1 MNIEIILFSIVGKM
15 TLNNIEKHFDQQKEN
30 SSLKNKVA
38 LSGLSLLTALG
49 GTPEAYGN
57 ALRGQLQQ
65 NYKKE
70 IGMVLSDK
78 SEEVQ
83 EVTADYMEALS
94 QLDDQVKG
102 PKDGEPTELT
112 DEKKK
117 KVIEEFKNSLNING
131 DSLSISKVFV
141 RKPETYDLVTKSI
154 VNASDRKGSGKYAY
168 LQDYILKATMNP
180 KENKSYADKLKTLH
194 MDMTL
199 QKVMIGNRHMLK
211 LNNFWVESSAYNVT
225 LNESKNKMTLND
237 LLVFDMKGATA
248 IEERVK
254 SIEVNY
260 DKSATREKLE
270 SKISSLPFELK
281 FDKKAVDGLPDY
293 MKHIDLARLLMTS
306 IKWSSQAK
314 LEDLTDLKNWSRA
327 LVVNGATTKELT
339 DVAVKFN
346 DDKVAIEIQQPK
358 DFKAKLF
365 GFDLQANCTVL
376 NPGTKN
382 EKLQLEFP
390 SDGDNGLKK
399 FKEHF
404 VKSFREF
411 WQKTNKTHLGDQ
423 NVFQNLNKVA
433 YDEDG
438 IMTTKVSPSIIT
450 ADPSTGFEINVTSR
464 VDPLIIRNVIEKGQ
478 KGEEAAMKFMD
489 DRGRILAGNRI
500 QHGKNSSISLGDK
513 EGGYKLEEL
522 RGAEQPYTYLRFWW
536 SLGSKLANA
545 IKSFNPEKWETVCRN
560 KKGNKEM
567 ARIPVKAEDQDASP
581 KVKKEVGYFYDQER
595 GTVQVSADNF
605 SYLLSQ
611 ASNKEQ
617 SLMAKGLRLWLS
629 DTQVY
634 AKFSELFD
642 KAYGGGE
649 GGEAKESKVKLK
661 GLIVDGRYATVDVK
675 EKGKYIEVNE
685 NVPEKVQDIIRQM
698 ETYLIWVDKLDQMKV
713 RVSPEGKAKEN
724 KSRNLFESVGGE
736 HGVGR
741 TPIIAWTIKNEGIDK
756 NQGEALEAFGHS
768 AKYVVID
775 GKGEK
780 IAIEFDVSTG
790 TPSLKDDKIGI
801 DKVTY
806 DLSYDRNNNTLYLLP
821 PKVK

>member
-1 MNIEIILFSIVGKM
+1 M
-15 TLNNIEKHFDQQKEN
+15 
-30 SSLKNKVA
+30 
-38 LSGLSLLTALG
+38 
-49 GTPEAYGN
+49 
-57 ALRGQLQQ
+57 
-65 NYKKE
+65 
-70 IGMVLSDK
+70 
-78 SEEVQ
+78 
-83 EVTADYMEALS
+83 
-94 QLDDQVKG
+94 
-102 PKDGEPTELT
+102 
-112 DEKKK
+112 
-117 KVIEEFKNSLNING
+117 
-131 DSLSISKVFV
+131 
-141 RKPETYDLVTKSI
+141 
-154 VNASDRKGSGKYAY
+154 
-168 LQDYILKATMNP
+168 
-180 KENKSYADKLKTLH
+180 
-194 MDMTL
+194 
-199 QKVMIGNRHMLK
+199 
-211 LNNFWVESSAYNVT
+211 ESSDYTVT

-522 RGAEQPYTYLRFWW
+522 RGAEQPYTYLRF
-536 SLGSKLANA
+536 
-545 IKSFNPEKWETVCRN
+545 
-560 KKGNKEM
+560 
-567 ARIPVKAEDQDASP
+567 
-581 KVKKEVGYFYDQER
+581 
-595 GTVQVSADNF
+595 
-605 SYLLSQ
+605 
-611 ASNKEQ
+611 
-617 SLMAKGLRLWLS
+617 
-629 DTQVY
+629 
-634 AKFSELFD
+634 
-642 KAYGGGE
+642 
-649 GGEAKESKVKLK
+649 
-661 GLIVDGRYATVDVK
+661 
-675 EKGKYIEVNE
+675 
-685 NVPEKVQDIIRQM
+685 
-698 ETYLIWVDKLDQMKV
+698 
-713 RVSPEGKAKEN
+713 
-724 KSRNLFESVGGE
+724 
-736 HGVGR
+736 
-741 TPIIAWTIKNEGIDK
+741 
-756 NQGEALEAFGHS
+756 
-768 AKYVVID
+768 
-775 GKGEK
+775 
-780 IAIEFDVSTG
+780 
-790 TPSLKDDKIGI
+790 
-801 DKVTY
+801 
-806 DLSYDRNNNTLYLLP
+806 
-821 PKVK
+821 